1 MGIGIVEKIL
11 IITTLILFITYGIIC
26 LIEFFEKKG
35 KK

>member
-11 IITTLILFITYGIIC
+11 IITTLILLITYGIIC
-26 LIEFFEKKG
+26 LIEIIEKMR